1 MSVLTVELPRQ
12 VVQETVG
19 GFLTELPL
27 RQRKKACLL
36 FYYVVK
42 QEVSTARLDGTPL
55 WTIVG
60 QGLEQPLGLVLIFQ
74 NIPGFLFTFDK
85 LGKS

>member
-12 VVQETVG
+12 VVQEAVG
-19 GFLTELPL
+19 GLLAELPL
-27 RQRKKACLL
+27 RQRKKAGLL

-42 QEVSTARLDGTPL
+42 EEVSTARLDGAPL
-55 WTIVG
+55 WTVVG

-74 NIPGFLFTFDK
+74 NIPEFLFAFEK
-85 LGKS
+85 L